1 LLPET
6 VLDIQA
12 VACDSRDEFVCQ
24 NNEVDL
30 EIDVHIHSFICN
42 VLNFVVT
49 SSFSLIRVV
58 YRKIKGL
65 HA

>member
-1 LLPET
+1 
-6 VLDIQA
+6 
-12 VACDSRDEFVCQ
+12 VARDTTDEFVCQ

-30 EIDVHIHSFICN
+30 EIDVQTKSFICN
-42 VLNFVVT
+42 VLNFVVM

-65 HA
+65 LA